1 MAETD
6 CYPKWR
12 SVVLSTLHCGAG
24 CTLAD
29 LTGEWFTWIVP
40 ISIGGSLILGSW
52 VLDYLLA
59 LVFGIGFSMPRS
71 EACTASPRVK
81 RL

>member
-1 MAETD
+1 MAIGGSL
-6 CYPKWR
+6 YAPLR
-12 SVVLSTLHCGAG
+12 SRMHP
-24 CTLAD
+24 AD

-59 LVFGIGFSMPRS
+59 LVFGIGFQYAAIRSMHRIS
-71 EACTASPRVK
+71 RVK